1 MVVAGLVR
9 LWRQMARGAPD
20 QAELELQLLN
30 RGLMN
35 RILGK
40 RARALIRSSW
50 HMYPV
55 GLLFGLGLETAS
67 EVTLLSL
74 SASTAASGALP
85 ALAALTLPLLFA
97 AGLLPVD
104 TCDSLPIARPH
115 SAPFSPPPP
124 PLYSPL
130 APTRMTLL

>member
-1 MVVAGLVR
+1 MVLAGLVR
-9 LWRQMARGAPD
+9 LWRQMTRGALD

-55 GLLFGLGLETAS
+55 GLLFGLGLESAS

-74 SASTAASGALP
+74 SGSTAASGARP
-85 ALAALTLPLLFA
+85 AMASLTLPPWFA
-97 AGLLPVD
+97 AGMSALE
-104 TCDSLPIARPH
+104 TCDSVL
-115 SAPFSPPPP
+115 
-124 PLYSPL
+124 
-130 APTRMTLL
+130 